1 MVGSNVV
8 DTIVARA
15 RIAMP
20 CLTDDVAANAPAPA
34 RGKAYTWDSDADGRV
49 GSATKGFALR
59 ITSGGAKTWVLR
71 YRTTDDGI
79 QREHKIGRWPKL
91 RAEPARKGAE
101 QRAKEI
107 AQGGD
112 PQGQRVAARKAAKLE
127 REGAVLVDALIVRFM
142 EEHVSKRRASTQDG
156 YRRIIQG
163 HIQPAI
169 GHMQVRKVTEADI
182 EAIHRKITKAGH
194 KHQANRVVAIM
205 SKMFGLALRWRMRTD
220 GVNPCKGIERHFEGH
235 RERYLTTD
243 EANRLLAELDR
254 HHDARSADAI
264 RLLMLTGARR
274 SEVLGMSWGDLDL
287 DDKKTWTRR
296 AENSK
301 GKRASTVPLSP
312 PATELLLAIRAEQIR
327 NRPVLGEFVFPSAAS
342 KSRHLV
348 EIKKF
353 WRQVTKAAGL
363 TDIRVHDLRH
373 SFASILVS
381 KGASLPLIGSLLA
394 HRSVASTARYAHLA
408 LDAQRAAVDMVGET
422 YAPSREAPQPPL
434 PPAPVLPFIKPR
446 GKKIS

>member
-1 MVGSNVV
+1 MVRTPQTAVAETLPPPPLPGWARSETPVT
-8 DTIVARA
+8 DTEAAFQAGAALAMLDCRVRA
-15 RIAMP
+15 ACP
-20 CLTDDVAANAPAPA
+20 SPG
-34 RGKAYTWDSDADGRV
+34 RG
-49 GSATKGFALR
+49 
-59 ITSGGAKTWVLR
+59 GGAWRCRLR
-71 YRTTDDGI
+71 PPVRASRAAARTRRCCATPSRCATAVAWRGLDRSAALGNDSILHVADTLQLKMDDGCAP
-79 QREHKIGRWPKL
+79 RSPTRAGAGR
-91 RAEPARKGAE
+91 R
-101 QRAKEI
+101 
-107 AQGGD
+107 
-112 PQGQRVAARKAAKLE
+112 
-127 REGAVLVDALIVRFM
+127 
-142 EEHVSKRRASTQDG
+142 RRAASG
-156 YRRIIQG
+156 
-163 HIQPAI
+163 
-169 GHMQVRKVTEADI
+169 EADI
-182 EAIHRKITKAGH
+182 EKIHRTISRAGH

-205 SKMFGLALRWRMRTD
+205 SKMFGLALIRARASSATSRDTA
-220 GVNPCKGIERHFEGH
+220 K
-235 RERYLTTD
+235 RYLTTD
-243 EANRLLAELDR
+243 EANGLLAELDR
-254 HHDARSADAI
+254 HHDARSVDAI

-381 KGASLPLIGSLLA
+381 KGASLPLIGSRWQA
-394 HRSVASTARYAHLA
+394 RRDIPSRPGRPARSGRHGGRDIRPQPGGAAAAAARA
-408 LDAQRAAVDMVGET
+408 RAAVHQAARKKDIVML
-422 YAPSREAPQPPL
+422 REAAL
-434 PPAPVLPFIKPR
+434 CIISAIMRNGKSHRALPR
-446 GKKIS
+446 GALTA